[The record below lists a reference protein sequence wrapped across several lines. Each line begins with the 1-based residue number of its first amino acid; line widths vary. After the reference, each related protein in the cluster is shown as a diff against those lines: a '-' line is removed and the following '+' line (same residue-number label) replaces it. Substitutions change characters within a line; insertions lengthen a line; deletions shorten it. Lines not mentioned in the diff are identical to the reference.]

1 MGGKRTN
8 MPNSKHKALKGRGP
22 AGKTAVAGAT
32 DRATS
37 QIAAKVVAST
47 DKGMR
52 QGFVQDHAAKG
63 ATASCTDDIR
73 ACETLPLDHD
83 SVKHSLQVHVKGDV
97 HTNGIASLQSML
109 EWPHKGT
116 FHTQSPSHL

>member
-1 MGGKRTN
+1 